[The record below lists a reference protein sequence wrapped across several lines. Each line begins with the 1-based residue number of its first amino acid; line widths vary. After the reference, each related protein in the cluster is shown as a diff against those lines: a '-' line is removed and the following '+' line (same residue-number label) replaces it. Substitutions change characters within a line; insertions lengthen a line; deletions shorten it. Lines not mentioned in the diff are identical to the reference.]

1 MLTVLVFRRNLM
13 MKKYYFTQAGYQKL
27 KKEID
32 ALEKF
37 IKRDI
42 ASEIAAAREHG
53 DLSENAEYEAAKNKQ
68 EIYMA
73 KLGQLQ
79 ERFMNARVIRK
90 QDLPPDIVSLGKKVK
105 IRDEESGDEDDYTI
119 LGDGETDIDKG
130 IISYQSPLAQAL
142 MNHKKGD
149 VVEVQLPRAAK
160 KYEIL
165 EVEFFDQ
172 I

>member
-1 MLTVLVFRRNLM
+1 

-42 ASEIAAAREHG
+42 SSEIAAAREHG